1 MTLSGFRRRF
11 TQNAM
16 DMAHPFA
23 SLARWPAW
31 LMACASGRPLV
42 ARFKTGGLKM
52 RLIPKLHSFGSTSI
66 YIKRDFYEPELLAI
80 RHLISPGSVVL
91 DIGGSFG
98 IFALFMAHFVGPKGR
113 VHSFEP
119 GHFSFSQLN
128 ANIALNRM
136 EQRIVPHQVAASDR
150 SATLQLFHIGDSP
163 VNFSIGGATGIA
175 VEEVPPVRVA
185 DLVPAED
192 AAKVSFI
199 KIDVEGY
206 EIAALEGARPII
218 EAAQPAIM
226 FEVSTSAL
234 ARQGQTPLDVYT
246 YLASFG
252 YRFWMLEG
260 TQMVPVK
267 DTPDGNIF
275 AAIAD
280 LAQLYSD

>member
-16 DMAHPFA
+16 DTAHPFA

-31 LMACASGRPLV
+31 LLACASGRATI

-52 RLIPKLHSFGSTSI
+52 LLVPKLHSFGSTSI
-66 YIKRDFYEPELLAI
+66 YIKRDYYEPELLGVG
-80 RHLISPGSVVL
+80 RLIKPGSVVL

-98 IFALFMAHFVGPKGR
+98 IFALFMAHFSGPKGR

-119 GHFSFSQLN
+119 GHFSFSQLSTN
-128 ANIALNRM
+128 VALNRM
-136 EQRIVPHQVAASDR
+136 EQRIVLHHAAASDR
-150 SATLQLFHIGDSP
+150 SATLQLFHIGGSP
-163 VNFSIGGATGIA
+163 VNFSLGGATGIA
-175 VEEVPPVRVA
+175 AEEVPAVRVA
-185 DLVPAED
+185 DLVPAAD
-192 AAKVSFI
+192 AARVSFI

-218 EAAQPAIM
+218 EAAKPVIM
-226 FEVSTSAL
+226 FEVSASAL
-234 ARQGQTPLDVYT
+234 ARQGQVPLDVYDF
-246 YLASFG
+246 LSSFG

-260 TQMVPVK
+260 TRMVPVEG
-267 DTPDGNIF
+267 TPDGNIF

-280 LAQLYSD
+280 LAQHYAE